1 MEAAHGARNISGAP
15 GPLDSSLN
23 GDLRGA
29 GSWGRGNGN
38 PPRVTL
44 ESSEDFAD
52 QKGEDVR
59 DEVARARQSESKMSE
74 PTDSNAE
81 DHGSISLLL
90 VGEDDF
96 SAKRLFEVLARPE
109 GTRFEITRVLGVED
123 ALAKLQHESFDVLL
137 LDLSIDESDGL
148 GSLLRARVA
157 ARSIPIVVLTYERDE
172 AVALKAA
179 RAGAQDYLT
188 KGEVTPALI
197 SRTLLH
203 AVERHRMLRDLTEA
217 QQRQHFLATHDSL
230 TELPNRYSFLAQ
242 LKTALADADRS
253 GRQLAVM
260 FFDLDGFK
268 AVNDNLGHPVGDE
281 LLQDVAK
288 RLRRMVRKCDLIA
301 RIGGDEFLAAVRNV
315 PSAKAAARVADHIRE
330 EIEKPYHLAGYECWV
345 SASIGVAMFPGDG
358 TDADQII
365 RSADTALYE
374 AKESGK
380 NRVCLF
386 NGSMN
391 DKAAERFE
399 LVNGLREAIHG
410 GQLMVMFQPQVAVA
424 TEELVGFETL
434 VRWKHPTRGLVSP
447 TEFIGVAEETGMMVL
462 LGEWVLRTACEAA
475 AGWTRLHDA
484 RVAVNISG
492 RQLDQEDFPER
503 VQTILRE
510 TGLPAHRLEVELTE
524 SLAASDSALLGL
536 RRLREMGVR
545 TAIDDF
551 GTGYS
556 SLTLLKRLPVDMLK
570 IDQSFVRGAAVTDP
584 DAVIL
589 EAIIRMARG
598 LGLDVLAEGVE
609 TVEEM
614 DSLSQRGCNLMQGY
628 LFAKPIPRQELE
640 DTVCGPDAAWRIP
653 IMRAESWCPSDL
665 DLGPAPTS
673 EPAPAPAEV
682 VPEGEE
688 LVVELEAESKDDDA
702 DLPALHSLSKPPEPT
717 S

>member
-1 MEAAHGARNISGAP
+1 M
-15 GPLDSSLN
+15 
-23 GDLRGA
+23 
-29 GSWGRGNGN
+29 
-38 PPRVTL
+38 T
-44 ESSEDFAD
+44 ESN
-52 QKGEDVR
+52 
-59 DEVARARQSESKMSE
+59 
-74 PTDSNAE
+74 DSNVDEEAS
-81 DHGSISLLL
+81 SISLLL
-90 VGEDDF
+90 VAEDDF
-96 SAKRLFEVLARPE
+96 SAKRLDEVLTRPE

-123 ALAKLQHESFDVLL
+123 ALGRLQHDQNYDVLL

-197 SRTLLH
+197 TRTLLH

-253 GRQLAVM
+253 DRQLAVM

-301 RIGGDEFLAAVRNV
+301 RIGGDEFLAAIKNV

-345 SASIGVAMFPGDG
+345 SASIGVALYPGDG
-358 TDADQII
+358 VDPDQVI

-380 NRVCLF
+380 NRVCLY
-386 NGSMN
+386 NGEMN

-434 VRWKHPTRGLVSP
+434 VRWKHPTRGMVSP
-447 TEFIGVAEETGMMVL
+447 AEFIGVAEETGMMVL

-475 AGWTRLHDA
+475 AGWTQLPHA

-492 RQLDQEDFPER
+492 RQLDQEDFPMR
-503 VQTILRE
+503 VQAILRE

-609 TVEEM
+609 TPEEM
-614 DSLSQRGCNLMQGY
+614 ESLARRGCNLMQGY

-640 DTVCGPDAAWRIP
+640 ATVAGPDAAWRAP
-653 IMRAESWCPSDL
+653 IARAEAWSPPDEETAV
-665 DLGPAPTS
+665 PAATEAS
-673 EPAPAPAEV
+673 APADEEV
-682 VPEGEE
+682 
-688 LVVELEAESKDDDA
+688 VVELEPESDDDGAEDA
-702 DLPALHSLSKPPEPT
+702 DLPVLHDLSKVPDRR
-717 S
+717 